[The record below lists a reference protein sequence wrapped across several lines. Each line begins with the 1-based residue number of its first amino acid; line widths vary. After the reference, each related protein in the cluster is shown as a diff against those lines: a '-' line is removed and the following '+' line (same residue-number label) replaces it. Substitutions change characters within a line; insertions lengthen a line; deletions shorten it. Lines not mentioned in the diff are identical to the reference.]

1 MTNDYAGIEAALI
14 LYFDGFYDGDIASLK
29 KIFHPSCHLYC
40 ATHTPM
46 TDSDMEMVYG
56 RVGNRNVPAERGDL
70 REDGIIS
77 IDQSGPECAY
87 AKVYIALGNQM
98 FTDYLTLVN
107 VDGRWQI
114 ITKTFTYVPRPE
126 VEPL

>member
-14 LYFDGFYDGDIASLK
+14 PYFDGFYDGDVVLLK
-29 KIFHPSCHLYC
+29 KIFHPLCHLYC

-107 VDGRWQI
+107 IDGRWLI

>member
-1 MTNDYAGIEAALI
+1 
-14 LYFDGFYDGDIASLK
+14 
-29 KIFHPSCHLYC
+29 
-40 ATHTPM
+40 M
-46 TDSDMEMVYG
+46 TDFDMEMVYG

>member
-1 MTNDYAGIEAALI
+1 
-14 LYFDGFYDGDIASLK
+14 
-29 KIFHPSCHLYC
+29 
-40 ATHTPM
+40 M
-46 TDSDMEMVYG
+46 TDTDMEMVYG

-70 REDGIIS
+70 REDGIVS